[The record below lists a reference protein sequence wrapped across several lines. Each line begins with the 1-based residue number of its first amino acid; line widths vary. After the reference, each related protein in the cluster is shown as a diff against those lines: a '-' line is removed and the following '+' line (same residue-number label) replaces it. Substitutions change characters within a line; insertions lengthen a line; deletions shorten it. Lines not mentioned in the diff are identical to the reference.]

1 MPQCLAYG
9 CKIRRDSLPP
19 GVSFHRFP
27 RDAQLCTRWTVNCRT
42 DVGNIAKFVKEEVSS
57 KKARHFLC
65 SLHFEESQFELNYMH
80 ELLPDELRPRRPV
93 RRLLK
98 DAVPTLF
105 SFSTST
111 PRTSSVR
118 RLRHKQQKMMID
130 ELLTTPQPTLED
142 IVREQLPVRSMQ
154 QQQHAKWHNPQAK
167 VMQQMP
173 EKEEVIQPARGKC
186 DNEDHIDVAE
196 IYAEV
201 VLDYMGIGTV
211 QSHNW
216 IQKKNVACQT
226 KFHRKRCS
234 VGVQTKFV
242 HAQAHPGKMID
253 AATQFPDL
261 ERQHW

>member
-142 IVREQLPVRSMQ
+142 IVREQLPVRSM
-154 QQQHAKWHNPQAK
+154 
-167 VMQQMP
+167 
-173 EKEEVIQPARGKC
+173 
-186 DNEDHIDVAE
+186 VAE